1 MATTTVAREEAE
13 LARLRG
19 ERRPDFVVGGGYML
33 QPGGAGAW
41 TARAGVTWPNAPW
54 SRQRLNTEID
64 AQQKKVDA
72 ARAHRDAVTRTVT
85 GVVQEAVIALD
96 AARERAAII
105 ESAVTPN
112 VEHAFDVAQVS
123 YAANRGQFADLL
135 DTERVLL
142 STRMDL
148 IAARGD
154 VERANADLAMAIGN
168 IPED

>member
-1 MATTTVAREEAE
+1 
-13 LARLRG
+13 
-19 ERRPDFVVGGGYML
+19 
-33 QPGGAGAW
+33 
-41 TARAGVTWPNAPW
+41 
-54 SRQRLNTEID
+54 
-64 AQQKKVDA
+64 
-72 ARAHRDAVTRTVT
+72 VT